1 MGSTLVVNHAVKVQK
16 NLIVVKGFNYT
27 LPARSLTR
35 AAAASLLDLDPDVR
49 FWDPAVRQLVAG
61 LLWASRTPHGVAIVS
76 GARFDSVVFHFS
88 NR

>member
-1 MGSTLVVNHAVKVQK
+1 MGSTLVVNRAVKIQK
-16 NLIVVKGFNYT
+16 NLIVVRGFNYS

-35 AAAASLLDLDPDVR
+35 SSAAELLSLDSNADY
-49 FWDPAVRQLVAG
+49 WDPATRQLVAG
-61 LLWASRTPHGVAIVS
+61 LLWASRNPNGVAIVS